1 MKHVTSH
8 MKVVQTEVSDTEH
21 ALLAEYA
28 RAHKTTIKAAVRQ
41 AIRRLAIRDEVD
53 PKDPIFTAFPVA
65 RKRGRHP
72 DASERVDFYLYGWEK
87 A

>member
-1 MKHVTSH
+1 MKDAACR

-28 RAHKTTIKAAVRQ
+28 RAHKTTIKAAVRE
-41 AIRRLAIRDEVD
+41 AIRRLAIKDDVD

-72 DASERVDFYLYGWEK
+72 DASERVDFYLYGRGK
-87 A
+87 T